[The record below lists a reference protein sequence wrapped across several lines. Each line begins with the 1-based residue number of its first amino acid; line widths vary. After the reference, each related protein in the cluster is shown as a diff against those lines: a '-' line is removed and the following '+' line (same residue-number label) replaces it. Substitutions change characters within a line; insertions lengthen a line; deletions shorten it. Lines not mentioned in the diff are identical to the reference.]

1 MKKLLLIAAAII
13 ATATT
18 ASATV
23 TQFTIPGFERRGAH
37 ELAGTT
43 NQSDY
48 LSITVASPDRS
59 TVYEINMYLSPNLGW
74 LADETGI
81 ANFERD
87 VLGNEF
93 SAQLNRYANLN
104 AIDVL
109 GDASRVVNNIQTI
122 STGGATHTNVRLPLT
137 TPNVRYF
144 YNPAPIVVPLTD
156 AQKLTS
162 IQDLIDAAR
171 LNPPDPGII
180 TVQGQRPN
188 NLGMRGVDVNTFAAT
203 SNARRPWQRDRVTTM
218 TTINGEQTRYHI
230 QITQNL
236 VPQID
241 RIARSIAKA
250 YYDKGFDEGY
260 EDGYENGYRDGYRD
274 GYNQALDDV
283 EAKL

>member
-1 MKKLLLIAAAII
+1 MTV
-13 ATATT
+13 ATAGWTT
-18 ASATV
+18 SSPSYDVDATRIVPYASVPTAHDGLIISDIVEIDFTNTNTLAPEFTLQMGFALYIGWIPIGETEGTPEYELGNWITGTAPWNSDAQTFVDSLHSFYTPTVATV
-23 TQFTIPGFERRGAH
+23 P
-37 ELAGTT
+37 
-43 NQSDY
+43 
-48 LSITVASPDRS
+48 P
-59 TVYEINMYLSPNLGW
+59 
-74 LADETGI
+74 
-81 ANFERD
+81 
-87 VLGNEF
+87 
-93 SAQLNRYANLN
+93 
-104 AIDVL
+104 
-109 GDASRVVNNIQTI
+109 
-122 STGGATHTNVRLPLT
+122 T
-137 TPNVRYF
+137 TPV
-144 YNPAPIVVPLTD
+144 VVPLTD

-171 LNPPDPGII
+171 LNPPDPGTI

-203 SNARRPWQRDRVTTM
+203 SNARRPWQRDRVTTI

-241 RIARSIAKA
+241 RVVRSIAKA

-274 GYNQALDDV
+274 GYNQALNDV